1 MAFDLYS
8 WNVQSLFVSI
18 RSHAEANLL
27 DNRLFTLYVKLNGL
41 DEPGVLGVRE
51 KVIRVVGR
59 KADVEIMYC
68 SDHEYYL
75 PAFLQH

>member
-1 MAFDLYS
+1 M
-8 WNVQSLFVSI
+8 
-18 RSHAEANLL
+18 
-27 DNRLFTLYVKLNGL
+27 
-41 DEPGVLGVRE
+41 
-51 KVIRVVGR
+51 IRVVGG